1 MQRRTSRLSSKSLVH
16 MISSSEKELRLEQLM
31 PLMRES
37 LAAGNSVRFAPRGTS
52 MLPMLRQGIDSV
64 ELSPINGQLKKYDLP
79 LYQRESGQ
87 YVLHRIVDA
96 GETYTCVGDNQFEL
110 ERGLR
115 HEQMI
120 GVVTVFYRGERAHNV
135 NSFSHR
141 IYCRLWHYSRG
152 VRKYWRV
159 IKYKAAKIVRGRR

>member
-1 MQRRTSRLSSKSLVH
+1 MSRLSLKSSVH
-16 MISSSEKELRLEQLM
+16 MISSNEKELRLEQLM

-52 MLPMLRQGIDSV
+52 MLPMLRQGKDSV
-64 ELSPINGQLKKYDLP
+64 EISPINGRLKKYDLP
-79 LYQRESGQ
+79 LYQRDNGQ
-87 YVLHRIVDA
+87 YVLHRIVDV

-110 ERGLR
+110 ECGLR

-120 GVVTVFYRGERAHNV
+120 GVVTVFYRGERAHRADAL
-135 NSFSHR
+135 SHK
-141 IYCRLWHYSRG
+141 IYCRYWHYSRPI
-152 VRKYWRV
+152 RRYWRA